1 MSVSNPPTCTNIL
14 NINGISCTVD
24 TVASKVTAS
33 GWSVAVAKSTSVQFK
48 LGTVTNPSAQGTDPI
63 QLRTYTTSAA
73 TYIIDQDLTTMVPT
87 LACNQPCRTCD
98 ANDKSSCT
106 SCYETGSSSTCR
118 AAAAWPRARPAGST
132 RARSPALS
140 ATPFAQPAT
149 TTTRR
154 AVSCATRQAPRPSST
169 TTAASPSA
177 PPPCTATPLSAP
189 IAFRP
194 AQAAALRLSA
204 PPASTTAQT
213 LLYTCRAIS
222 ASRRVPTAAL
232 PFPLPAPHA
241 RTRVSSARLRRARA
255 LSALGRRSCTRANA
269 TTLAQQ
275 VRT

>member
-106 SCYETGSSSTCR
+106 SCYETGSFQYLQSSSCVAACSTGWINKGTFTCTQCDSVC
-118 AAAAWPRARPAGST
+118 ATCDNNDETSCLTCDKTGST
-132 RARSPALS
+132 PFFYNNRCLTECPSTMYSNSFICTDCVSPCA
-140 ATPFAQPAT
+140 
-149 TTTRR
+149 
-154 AVSCATRQAPRPSST
+154 SCS
-169 TTAASPSA
+169 
-177 PPPCTATPLSAP
+177 
-189 IAFRP
+189 
-194 AQAAALRLSA
+194 
-204 PPASTTAQT
+204 
-213 LLYTCRAIS
+213 S
-222 ASRRVPTAAL
+222 ASECT
-232 PFPLPAPHA
+232 
-241 RTRVSSARLRRARA
+241 
-255 LSALGRRSCTRANA
+255 SCLNDGTNS
-269 TTLAQQ
+269 LIYLQGN
-275 VRT
+275 